1 LARVGWAID
10 ISKKRYDF
18 DMFDRLGWEPKA
30 VDYSMYRTMWYADGD
45 DMGYTRY
52 EIMAVENFLNLGS
65 QMEKKNFIISSQEAV
80 RSNTD
85 TYFTGNILRAVNA
98 APGNPLGLNASND
111 GKLIMGIALFRGLT
125 EQIKATGFKIGVTFP
140 DADPYC
146 GLLKVSSTGD
156 GLAQPAGYYMSHG
169 ILTDSVSGV
178 TTSTLSR
185 NVVFNAVDWR
195 HWKRADYLIRASVDF
210 IEKNGGTIV
219 PVELLSFNANQ
230 VNTTVQMNWQTA
242 TEYQSSK
249 FEIERAAKTETG
261 TSIFAKIG
269 EEKAAGTSSVT
280 KSYGPVIDYN
290 VTIGN
295 TYVYRLKMI
304 DLNGDFKY
312 SNEQEVKVSG
322 DNMLWL
328 SESVPSPVTNEA
340 NMDYSVD
347 AAGTVNFDLIDMSG
361 KLVKNLFNGSV
372 NAGTSK
378 LTFGTSDIP
387 NGYYSVVMRINDRT
401 TVQRITIMK

>member
-1 LARVGWAID
+1 
-10 ISKKRYDF
+10 
-18 DMFDRLGWEPKA
+18 
-30 VDYSMYRTMWYADGD
+30 MWYADGD
-45 DMGYTRY
+45 DMAYTRY

-98 APGNPLGLNASND
+98 APGNPLGVGGSYD
-111 GKLIMGIALFRGLT
+111 GKSIMGIALFRGLT
-125 EQIKATGFKIGVTFP
+125 EQIKATGFKIGATFP
-140 DADPYC
+140 DTDPYC
-146 GLLKVSSTGD
+146 GLLKVSATGD
-156 GLAQPAGYYMSHG
+156 GLAQAAGYYMSHG
-169 ILTDSVSGV
+169 ILTDSISGV

-185 NVVFNAVDWR
+185 NVVFNAIDWR
-195 HWKRADYLIRASVDF
+195 HWKRADYLIRAAVDF

-249 FEIERAAKTETG
+249 FEIEKATKTETG

-280 KSYGPVIDYN
+280 KSYGPVVDYN
-290 VTIGN
+290 VTVGN

-304 DLNGDFKY
+304 DLSGEYKY

-322 DNMLWL
+322 ENSLWL
-328 SESVPSPVTNEA
+328 SSPVPNPVANEA
-340 NMDYSVD
+340 SMDYSVD

-372 NAGTSK
+372 NAGSSK
-378 LTFGTSDIP
+378 LTFATSDVP
-387 NGYYSVVMRINDRT
+387 NGSYTVVMNINDKT